1 MNHLKTR
8 WFRLA
13 LGVITLF
20 FAGIIYAWSIINVP
34 FTEGNRLGDGVC
46 PLCSAVHFTKTEL
59 NLNFTITMC
68 FFCIS
73 GFVSGL
79 LDKKISPRIRLI
91 ASAILLMGG
100 FGITASIPQYSS
112 SENMGALLM
121 LYLGYGVMAGTGIGI
136 VYNVVISKTNA
147 WFPDKAGISSG
158 ALMMGFG
165 FTALVLGNLMSKL
178 FYVESIGWR
187 KTYLGFG
194 IAIGVI
200 IFIASFFIKAP
211 SADLEFPKGKKSS
224 GNTTKDFTTSEM
236 AKTLTFWKLFVF
248 FILLASVGSTAIA
261 GAKGQFETL
270 GLVKQASL
278 LASFVT
284 ICNGLGRIV
293 SGAFFDIF
301 GLRKTQYL
309 TSAVVILATTLTCL
323 GYAFEIAALG
333 IVGLLLCGFS
343 YGFCPTASSAFVGA
357 LFGKKHFGLN
367 FSTLNLILIPAS
379 FVPTIFSKIDSSIK
393 FGLLIAFS
401 ILGLVINISIKP
413 QKQND
418 NKEV

>member
-1 MNHLKTR
+1 MSHLKTR
-8 WFRLA
+8 WGRLA

-20 FAGIIYAWSIINVP
+20 FAGIIYAWSIINEP
-34 FTEGNRLGDGVC
+34 FILGNVFSNGEPFLKYGLNG
-46 PLCSAVHFTKTEL
+46 FTSSEL
-59 NLNFTITMC
+59 SLNFTITMC

-79 LDKKISPRIRLI
+79 LDKKLSPRIRLI
-91 ASAILLMGG
+91 ASAVLLIVG
-100 FGITASIPQYSS
+100 FAITSSIDLSNHSHLYR
-112 SENMGALLM
+112 

-165 FTALVLGNLMSKL
+165 FTALVLGNIMSKL
-178 FYVESIGWR
+178 FYVENIGWR

-194 IAIGVI
+194 IIIGII

-224 GNTTKDFTTSEM
+224 NTKTKDYTTSEM
-236 AKTLTFWKLFVF
+236 TKTFTFWKLFVF
-248 FILLASVGSTAIA
+248 FVLLASVGSTAIA
-261 GAKGQFETL
+261 GAKGQFVAL
-270 GLVKQASL
+270 GMANSAAL

-284 ICNGLGRIV
+284 ICNGIGRIV

-309 TSAVVILATTLTCL
+309 TSIVVILATTLTCV
-323 GYAFEIAALG
+323 GYAVNIPILG
-333 IVGLLLCGFS
+333 TAGLLLCGFS

-379 FVPTIFSKIDSSIK
+379 FVPTLFSSLDSSIK

-401 ILGLVINISIKP
+401 VLGLIINLSIKP
-413 QKQND
+413 ESEN
-418 NKEV
+418 NN

>member
-20 FAGIIYAWSIINVP
+20 FAGIIYAWSIINAP
-34 FTEGNRLGDGVC
+34 FDGRVGGGNGAC
-46 PLCSAVHFTKTEL
+46 QLCNSTDCEICNSIFFSKAEL

-91 ASAILLMGG
+91 ISAILLVAG
-100 FGITASIPQYSS
+100 FAITSSIKTGTQS
-112 SENMGALLM
+112 NLLW

-147 WFPDKAGISSG
+147 WFPDKSGISSG

-178 FYVESIGWR
+178 FYVEGIGWR

-194 IAIGVI
+194 IIIGII

-211 SADLEFPKGKKSS
+211 SSDLQFPKAKKASHS
-224 GNTTKDFTTSEM
+224 MSKNYTTAQM
-236 AKTLTFWKLFVF
+236 VKTFTFWKLFIF
-248 FILLASVGSTAIA
+248 FILLAAVGNTAIA
-261 GAKGQFETL
+261 GAKDQFEAL
-270 GLVKQASL
+270 GLAEKAVFIK
-278 LASFVT
+278 
-284 ICNGLGRIV
+284 IC
-293 SGAFFDIF
+293 
-301 GLRKTQYL
+301 
-309 TSAVVILATTLTCL
+309 
-323 GYAFEIAALG
+323 
-333 IVGLLLCGFS
+333 
-343 YGFCPTASSAFVGA
+343 
-357 LFGKKHFGLN
+357 
-367 FSTLNLILIPAS
+367 
-379 FVPTIFSKIDSSIK
+379 
-393 FGLLIAFS
+393 
-401 ILGLVINISIKP
+401 
-413 QKQND
+413 
-418 NKEV
+418 